1 MEWEKLCLNN
11 FLLQIGFLYQK
22 FQTSKLQSFSLFPI
36 PFLRNQTGSRGQ
48 NSTHSALKSN
58 KQKYVSS
65 KSNILSQSSTPISS
79 PPNMIIAIQINQQGN
94 RNPNFSITDQ
104 TTQEHR
110 NQQQSNRNIKGNLLL
125 NPK

>member
-11 FLLQIGFLYQK
+11 FLLQIGFLYKK
-22 FQTSKLQSFSLFPI
+22 FLTSKLQSLSLFPI